1 MHGHTDSFLFVCRKL
16 HNTNILVLR
25 GKIFTRKSGVVYFE
39 ASFRNGS
46 VEIQFPTV
54 RGSFLLMK
62 KIYIEKSQIL
72 ITTVRYCG
80 TLSMS
85 RIRSNTYIICI
96 NQFFCLIILYLHLN
110 LLYCN

>member
-1 MHGHTDSFLFVCRKL
+1 MFTSIQMHGHTDSFLFVCRNL

-25 GKIFTRKSGVVYFE
+25 GDIVTRKSSVVDLQ

-46 VEIQFPTV
+46 VEMQFTTV
-54 RGSFLLMK
+54 RGSLLLMK

-85 RIRSNTYIICI
+85 STRSNTYIICI
-96 NQFFCLIILYLHLN
+96 NQFFCLIILPLK
-110 LLYCN
+110 